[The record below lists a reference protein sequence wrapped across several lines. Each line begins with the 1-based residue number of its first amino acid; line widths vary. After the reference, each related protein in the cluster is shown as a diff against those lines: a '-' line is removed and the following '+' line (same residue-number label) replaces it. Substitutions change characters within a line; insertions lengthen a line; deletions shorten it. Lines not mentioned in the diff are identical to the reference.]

1 VLLKIQFHKI
11 SIEYIIF
18 YAYTVTLRTPIYS
31 THTIDWHGI
40 TRGFGGGGYG
50 VQHHENTEVSFSLN
64 IFYLLKCAK
73 RIRHKLNKLMKSSPM
88 YNKLQHYL
96 IEHACI

>member
-1 VLLKIQFHKI
+1 MQNPTQRGFTKGSFPMNAALPVEEAYRILTDEKQNGHLVLLDAKAAFDKVIH
-11 SIEYIIF
+11 SH
-18 YAYTVTLRTPIYS
+18 L
-31 THTIDWHGI
+31 
-40 TRGFGGGGYG
+40 
-50 VQHHENTEVSFSLN
+50 FSLN

-73 RIRHKLNKLMKSSPM
+73 RIRHKLNKLMKSSPI